1 MGIARQL
8 KDVHQEIVRLAEQG
22 KVARFLTK
30 AENARKI
37 NSLVEDI
44 RQIVVDYQVCAPND

>member
-8 KDVHQEIVRLAEQG
+8 RDVHQEIVRLAEQG

-44 RQIVVDYQVCAPND
+44 RQIVVDYQVCAPKD